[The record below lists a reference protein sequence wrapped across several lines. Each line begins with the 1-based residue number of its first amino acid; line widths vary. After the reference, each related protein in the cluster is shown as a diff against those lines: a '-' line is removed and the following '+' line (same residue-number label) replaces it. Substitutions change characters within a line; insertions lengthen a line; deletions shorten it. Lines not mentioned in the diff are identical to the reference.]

1 MEYTNAAAVL
11 HLSLRRG
18 GQAFVD
24 FRDICVWLSALP
36 SFYIKCTHIKY
47 WMDGVDV
54 NYRLVKQKMMIFLSF
69 LGIPQLG
76 ENEPFAGGDH

>member
-1 MEYTNAAAVL
+1 MNNMR
-11 HLSLRRG
+11 LRGRY
-18 GQAFVD
+18 QAFAN